1 MGVKI
6 MKKILHVTGAMN
18 VGGTETM
25 LINLYRKINKRIEFH
40 FISYSSEEAFY
51 DKEIEELGG
60 KVIRLETPNK
70 VGFIGAIRDIKKVI
84 KENGPYDAVH
94 THMLFNCGI
103 AMIAAYLSG
112 VRVRVSHAHTTS
124 DNSEGFVRKLYISV
138 MRIFIKLF
146 STNFL
151 ACSDGAG
158 RYLFGGNITSNKRYK
173 LFPNFID
180 YEKFISCEDKNS
192 IRTELGIKED
202 DIVVCHIGRFIN
214 AKNHSFLLE
223 VVKEMIKRNDK
234 VKLLLVG
241 TGDLKNEVKNKVKEL
256 GIEGS
261 VYLTGIRNDIPSILR
276 NSDLFI
282 LPSIYEGLGLV
293 LLEAQASDVPCL
305 VSEAVQPEV
314 DLNIGL
320 VKQLNLSEGS
330 KKWALEAED
339 LINKNKSENINVM
352 EAVKK
357 KGYDLNS
364 IMNKLVSIYK
374 LNLE

>member
-1 MGVKI
+1 MN
-6 MKKILHVTGAMN
+6 KKRILHVTGAMN

-25 LINLYRKINKRIEFH
+25 LVNLYRKINNNIQFD
-40 FISYSSEEAFY
+40 FISYSNEEAYY
-51 DKEIEELGG
+51 DKEIKDLGG
-60 KVIRLETPNK
+60 NVIRLKPPSE
-70 VGFIGAIRDIKKVI
+70 VGFIEAVKDIKKVI
-84 KENGPYDAVH
+84 KENGHYDAVH

-103 AMIAAYLSG
+103 AMIAAYLSS
-112 VRVRVSHAHTTS
+112 VKVRVSHAHTTS
-124 DNSEGFVRKLYISV
+124 DNSESFIRKVYISV

-146 STNFL
+146 STDFL

-158 RYLFGGNITSNKRYK
+158 RYLFGRNITSNKKYN
-173 LFPNFID
+173 LLPNFID
-180 YEKFISCEDKNS
+180 YEKFIKCEDKSS
-192 IRTELGIKED
+192 IRKEFGIKDE

-223 VVKEMIKRNDK
+223 VANEMIKRNDK
-234 VKLLLVG
+234 IKLLLVG
-241 TGDLKNEVKNKVKEL
+241 TGDLKNEIEDKVKEL
-256 GIEGS
+256 GIGKN
-261 VYLTGIRNDIPSILR
+261 VYLTGIRNDIPNILN

-293 LLEAQASDVPCL
+293 LLEAQASNVPCL

-320 VKQLNLSEGS
+320 VKQLKLSYGS
-330 KKWALEAED
+330 KKWALEAEV
-339 LINKNKSENINVM
+339 LINKNKSQDINVM
-352 EAVKK
+352 ESVKK

-364 IMNKLVSIYK
+364 IMNNLVSVYK

>member
-1 MGVKI
+1 MD
-6 MKKILHVTGAMN
+6 KKRVLHVTGAMN

-25 LINLYRKINKRIEFH
+25 LVNLYRKVNNDIKFD
-40 FISYSSEEAFY
+40 FISYSNEEAYY
-51 DKEIEELGG
+51 DKEIEALGG
-60 KVIRLETPNK
+60 NIIRLKPPNE
-70 VGFIGAIRDIKKVI
+70 VGFIRAVKDIKQVI
-84 KENGPYDAVH
+84 KENGHYDAVH

-103 AMIAAYLSG
+103 SIIAAYLSG

-124 DNSEGFVRKLYISV
+124 DNSESFVRKLYISV

-151 ACSDGAG
+151 ACSNGAG
-158 RYLFGGNITSNKRYK
+158 RYLFGNNITSNKKYK
-173 LFPNFID
+173 ILPNFID
-180 YEKFISCEDKNS
+180 YEEFINCEDKNS
-192 IRTELGIKED
+192 IRNDLGIKDD
-202 DIVVCHIGRFIN
+202 DIVICHIGRFIN

-223 VVKEMIKRNDK
+223 VVNEMIKRNDK

-241 TGDLKNEVKNKVKEL
+241 TGDLKNEIEAKIKEL
-256 GIEGS
+256 AIEKS
-261 VYLTGIRNDIPSILR
+261 VYLTGIRNDIPNILN

-293 LLEAQASDVPCL
+293 LLEAQASNVPCL

-320 VKQLNLSEGS
+320 VKQLKLSYGS
-330 KKWALEAED
+330 KKWALEAEV
-339 LINKNKSENINVM
+339 LINKNKSQDINVM

-364 IMNKLVSIYK
+364 IMNNLVSVYK

>member
-1 MGVKI
+1 MN
-6 MKKILHVTGAMN
+6 KKRILHVTGAMN

-25 LINLYRKINKRIEFH
+25 LVNLYRKINNNIQFD
-40 FISYSSEEAFY
+40 FISYSNEEAYY
-51 DKEIEELGG
+51 DKEIKDLGG
-60 KVIRLETPNK
+60 NVIRLKPPSE
-70 VGFIGAIRDIKKVI
+70 VGFIEAVKDIKKVI
-84 KENGPYDAVH
+84 KENGDYDAVH

-103 AMIAAYLSG
+103 AMIAAYLSS
-112 VRVRVSHAHTTS
+112 VKVRVSHAHTTS
-124 DNSEGFVRKLYISV
+124 DNSESFIRKVYISV

-146 STNFL
+146 STDFL

-158 RYLFGGNITSNKRYK
+158 RYLFGRNITSNKKYN
-173 LFPNFID
+173 LLPNFID
-180 YEKFISCEDKNS
+180 YEKFIKCEDKSS
-192 IRTELGIKED
+192 IRKEFGIKDE

-223 VVKEMIKRNDK
+223 VANEMIKRNDK
-234 VKLLLVG
+234 IKLLLVG
-241 TGDLKNEVKNKVKEL
+241 TGDLKNEIEDKVKEL
-256 GIEGS
+256 GIGKN
-261 VYLTGIRNDIPSILR
+261 VYLTGIRNDIPNILN

-293 LLEAQASDVPCL
+293 LLEAQASNVPCL

-320 VKQLNLSEGS
+320 VKQLKLSYGS
-330 KKWALEAED
+330 KKWALEAEV
-339 LINKNKSENINVM
+339 LINKNKSQDINVM
-352 EAVKK
+352 ESVKK

-364 IMNKLVSIYK
+364 IMNNLVSVYK